1 VSDFPTEP
9 RRQPPAGWPS
19 QPPQYSQGPEYG
31 NRPVLPA
38 RRRRRRGCG
47 LIALLTS
54 LVVLVVLAVV
64 ADFAFK
70 AYAQNQIATQVQ
82 QAANMTGKPSVTIE
96 GFPFLTQVA
105 RHDLKAI
112 DISASNVPAGK
123 FTITSVNAR
132 ATGVHPNSSFNGA
145 TIDHINGSALISF
158 TSLENA
164 LGLQGVATISAD
176 PANGPNAV
184 KVDAGIIGSVK
195 GKVELTGPN
204 TLTLQLGSLS
214 GLASLLGGAVPLQT
228 QTITIPKLPAG
239 LTVKS
244 VTVTSQGIV
253 ATASADH
260 TTLSQ

>member
-1 VSDFPTEP
+1 VSDYPTQP
-9 RRQPPAGWPS
+9 RRQPGGWPS
-19 QPPQYSQGPEYG
+19 QPPQHTPGPESGYG
-31 NRPVLPA
+31 PLVRP
-38 RRRRRRGCG
+38 RRGRRRGRG
-47 LIALLTS
+47 PVVLLTS
-54 LVVLVVLAVV
+54 LVVLVVLAVI
-64 ADFAFK
+64 ADFVAK
-70 AYAQNQIATQVQ
+70 AYAQSRIASQVQ
-82 QAANMTGKPSVTIE
+82 QSAKMTGKPSVNIE

-105 RHDLKAI
+105 GHNLKAI

-123 FTITSVNAR
+123 FTITAISAR

-145 TIDHINGSALISF
+145 TIDHITGSALISF

-164 LGLQGVATISAD
+164 LGLAGIATISAD

-184 KVDAGIIGSVK
+184 KVDADVIGSVT
-195 GKVELTGPN
+195 GKIELTGPN

-253 ATASADH
+253 ATAAADH
-260 TTLSQ
+260 TTLTQ